1 MNIIRVRSSKYLAFI
16 LISFFMASCAPSPTT
31 PDLTSANNNAS
42 TAEYDLCDQPQDL
55 AIFDLQAASVMQIL
69 IGENEL
75 GLLGEDGAADL
86 ANELLTLDETFC
98 GLDVPAELLEVLDE
112 IQILIDSDRETEAD
126 QMLDDLLIEIESG
139 KFSAGV
145 MYKTAAPGLQ
155 QGGAKTRRTVRAYLI
170 VAARAQYWGND
181 DKFDRFMDA
190 AKDTYSKWAAEAI
203 ESASVEEALR
213 IVAEVQ
219 LLGIEDLDQE
229 ALERARDLA
238 ELDLAGELDLF
249 EPCSASKE
257 DTGKLIDAAARAILL
272 GAETDPYDF
281 RYEINEW
288 LDIQRRRKAGEEI
301 PECDSWQIT
310 MLIDITWDSGFH
322 YITWEGQFKVGDGGT
337 LDGQGRGTLSTHTE
351 VTCINVMT
359 GEELPSTTDVS
370 GTFDFKIQGNREG
383 SPEKGVFKFLFPAD
397 VIFSGTDTCNEFE
410 EITYLPAYVIEDI
423 SVYGGVENYDPATD
437 RIYLAIPAVDG
448 ATEEFETIIGPLEVT
463 LTYYSSAE

>member
-1 MNIIRVRSSKYLAFI
+1 VNFIRVKSYRYIVFFL
-16 LISFFMASCAPSPTT
+16 LSFFITSCTPSPTK
-31 PDLTSANNNAS
+31 PDLANANEK
-42 TAEYDLCDQPQDL
+42 TLTTEYDLCDQPQDL
-55 AIFDLQAASVMQIL
+55 VIFDLQAASVMQIL

-75 GLLGEDGAADL
+75 GLLGEVGAADL

-112 IQILIDSDRETEAD
+112 IQILIDSSRDTEVE

-139 KFSAGV
+139 EFSTAV
-145 MYKTAAPGLQ
+145 IYKAAAPGLQ
-155 QGGAKTRRTVRAYLI
+155 QGGAKTRSTVRAYLS

-190 AKDTYSKWAAEAI
+190 AKDTYSEWAAEAI
-203 ESASVEEALR
+203 ERASVEEALR
-213 IVAEVQ
+213 IVAEAQ
-219 LLGIEDLDQE
+219 LLGIEDLDEE

-257 DTGKLIDAAARAILL
+257 DAGKLIDAAARAILL

-281 RYEINEW
+281 MYEINEW
-288 LDIQRRRKAGEEI
+288 LDIQRRRKAGEEV
-301 PECDSWQIT
+301 PECDTWQVA

-322 YITWEGQFKVGDGGT
+322 YITWEGQFKVKDDET

-351 VTCINVMT
+351 FTCVNVMT
-359 GEELPSTTDVS
+359 GEKSPSTTDVS
-370 GTFDFKIQGNREG
+370 GTFDFMIQGKREG
-383 SPEKGVFKFLFPAD
+383 SPEDGVFMFLFPAD
-397 VIFSGTDTCNEFE
+397 VIFSGVDTCNDFE

-423 SVYGGVENYDPATD
+423 SVSGGVENYDPATD
-437 RIYLAIPAVDG
+437 QIYLAIPAVDG

-463 LTYYSSAE
+463 VTYYGGAE